1 MADDKTEQP
10 TPKRLKDARRKGQ
23 VAKSND
29 LTHAGL
35 FLSAAGVLSLA
46 GAYMTDSLKSFLSQS
61 LTSAGAAG
69 TLDPNLVLGRFAQ
82 AWSQLLI
89 VVAPLFGA
97 LVVVAFA
104 MNFLQ
109 LGGFLFS
116 AEILSPKFTK
126 LNPVTGFQNIF
137 FKSRTYLELIKT
149 LVKFA
154 VILYIAYS
162 TFMDVLRD
170 VVLSA
175 RVGIPQVARLA
186 SKLLFGLLFKVGAV
200 FVILGAAD
208 FLIQKKMHMKKL
220 RMSKEE
226 VKKEYKEDEGD
237 PHIKHQRK
245 HLHQQLLAENMVKNV
260 PKANVVVV
268 NPTHLAI
275 ALRYNEATMVAPQV
289 TAKGER
295 LIAQTIISIARKSQV
310 PIVRN
315 VPLAHSLIEVEEGN
329 EIPEGLYEPVAEI
342 LNWVYELAR
351 TGGI

>member
-10 TPKRLKDARRKGQ
+10 TPKRLKDARKKGQ
-23 VAKSND
+23 VAKSSD
-29 LTHAGL
+29 LTQAGM
-35 FLSAAGVLSLA
+35 FLTAAGVLSLA
-46 GAYMTDSLKSFLSQS
+46 GAYMVNSLKAFLSQS
-61 LTSAGAAG
+61 LTSAGSSG
-69 TLDPNLVLGRFAQ
+69 TLQPNLVFGRFAQ

-89 VVAPLFGA
+89 VVAPLLGA
-97 LVVVAFA
+97 LVVVAIA

-116 AEILSPKFTK
+116 PQVLSPKFTK

-137 FKSRTYLELIKT
+137 FKSRTYLELIKN
-149 LVKFA
+149 LIKFA
-154 VILYIAYS
+154 VIFYIAYS
-162 TFMDVLRD
+162 AFMDVLRD

-175 RVGIPQVARLA
+175 RVGIPQAAQLA
-186 SKLLFGLLFKVGAV
+186 SQLLFGLLFKVGGV

-208 FLIQKKMHMKKL
+208 FFIQKKMHMKNL

-275 ALRYNEATMVAPQV
+275 AIRYNEATMAAPQV

-295 LIAQTIISIARKSQV
+295 LIAQTIISIARRNRI

-329 EIPEGLYEPVAEI
+329 EIPEELYEPVAEI

-351 TGGI
+351 TGGV

>member
-10 TPKRLKDARRKGQ
+10 TPKRLKDARKKGQ
-23 VAKSND
+23 VAKSSD
-29 LTHAGL
+29 LTQAGL

-46 GAYMTDSLKSFLSQS
+46 GAYMTDALKTLLSQS
-61 LTSAGAAG
+61 LTSAGSGG
-69 TLDPNLVLGRFAQ
+69 TLDPNLVVGRFAQ
-82 AWSQLLI
+82 AWSQFVI
-89 VVAPLFGA
+89 VVAPLLGA

-137 FKSRTYLELIKT
+137 FKAKTYLELIKT
-149 LVKFA
+149 LIKFA
-154 VILYIAYS
+154 VIFYIAYS

-295 LIAQTIISIARKSQV
+295 LIAQTIISIARKNQV